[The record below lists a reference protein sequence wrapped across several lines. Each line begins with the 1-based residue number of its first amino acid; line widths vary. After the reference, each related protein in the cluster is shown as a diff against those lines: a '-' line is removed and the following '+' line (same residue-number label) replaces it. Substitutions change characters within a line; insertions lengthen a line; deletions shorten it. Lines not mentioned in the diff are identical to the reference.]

1 MADVRVR
8 HLSTSIPEAIAQ
20 EAMKAKVAKLEANV
34 DYLAMM
40 SDIDLASDSEME
52 GEGVEPNG

>member
-1 MADVRVR
+1 MADIRVR

-20 EAMKAKVAKLEANV
+20 EAMKAKVAKLEANM

-40 SDIDLASDSEME
+40 SDVELPSDEDLTTVE
-52 GEGVEPNG
+52 GENNG

>member
-1 MADVRVR
+1 MSDVRIR
-8 HLSTSIPEAIAQ
+8 HLNTSIQEAVAQ
-20 EAMKAKVAKLEANV
+20 ESMKARVATLEANL

>member
-40 SDIDLASDSEME
+40 SDIDLASDSETE
-52 GEGVEPNG
+52 GEGVEPKG

>member
-40 SDIDLASDSEME
+40 SDIDLASDSETE

>member
-1 MADVRVR
+1 MSDVRIR
-8 HLSTSIPEAIAQ
+8 HLNTSIQEAVAQ
-20 EAMKAKVAKLEANV
+20 ESMKARVAKLEASL

>member
-20 EAMKAKVAKLEANV
+20 EAMKARVAQLEANM

>member
-1 MADVRVR
+1 MSDVRIR
-8 HLSTSIPEAIAQ
+8 HLNTSIQEAVAQ
-20 EAMKAKVAKLEANV
+20 ESMKARVAKLEASL

-52 GEGVEPNG
+52 GEGAEPNG

>member
-1 MADVRVR
+1 MSDVRVR
-8 HLSTSIPEAIAQ
+8 HLNTSIQEAVAQ
-20 EAMKAKVAKLEANV
+20 ESMKARVAKLEASL

-40 SDIDLASDSEME
+40 SDIDLASDSGME